1 MDSAKEKIK
10 GYIEGYRQTALIAL
24 ACETG
29 IMDSIASGCST
40 AEQLAIEGGWST
52 SAVVRILRGFALL
65 GLIEYTPPET
75 EGQTSFL
82 CLTELGKLLTTRS
95 GGPERFYSL
104 LSHDQYVKGWM
115 SISAALT
122 ETDTP
127 FQEAFGMSV
136 WELRRADSVAGDLFN
151 SWLSKQTSDHIE
163 PIIQA
168 IDLKGCKK
176 VVDVGGGTGALLA
189 ALLQLHPTL
198 SGILADQAEVVQS
211 VNTSQMRESIGK
223 RFESVAI
230 NFFESESVPSACDA
244 YLLKSVLH
252 DWADEDCGRILRAV
266 AKVMHPGSKLFIV
279 ERLIPDNPEADPS
292 TIWLDLHMLCIT
304 GGKERTQREYA
315 EILSSSGLSL
325 ARVIKTESPFYVLE
339 ACPVCIQ

>member
-1 MDSAKEKIK
+1 MDSAKDKIK
-10 GYIEGYRQTALIAL
+10 GYIEGYRQTALLAL
-24 ACETG
+24 ACQSG

-40 AEQLAIEGGWST
+40 AEQLAIEGGWSK

-65 GLIEYTPPET
+65 GLIEYTPAET
-75 EGQTSFL
+75 DEKTSLL
-82 CLTELGKLLTTRS
+82 CLTELGNLLTKRS

-104 LSHDQYVKGWM
+104 LSQDQYVKGWM

-136 WELRRADSVAGDLFN
+136 WELRRVDSVAGDLFN
-151 SWLSKQTSDHIE
+151 SWLSKQTYDHIE
-163 PIIQA
+163 PIIRS
-168 IDLKGCKK
+168 IDLKGIKN
-176 VVDVGGGTGALLA
+176 VVDVGGGTGALLG

-198 SGILADQAEVVQS
+198 SGILADQAEVVKS
-211 VNTSQMRESIGK
+211 TKTSQLHESIGK
-223 RFESVAI
+223 RFESVAT
-230 NFFESESVPSACDA
+230 NFFESVPSACDA
-244 YLLKSVLH
+244 YILKSVLH
-252 DWADEDCGRILRAV
+252 DWADEDCRRILRAI
-266 AKVMHPGSKLFIV
+266 AKAMHPSSKLFIV
-279 ERLIPDNPEADPS
+279 ERLIPDTPEADPS

-315 EILSSSGLSL
+315 EILSSSGFSL

-339 ACPVCIQ
+339 GYPVCIQ